1 MTILT
6 PCRPPRALSGRRSSG
21 RRAPSTGSEIPL
33 EIFLIIHKIAR
44 ILAIFVRT
52 FTPLFI
58 FMRIFTFF
66 VLFFM
71 SIATFAQGPSEPS
84 EKRFAA
90 SMKKDVKNLILE
102 GKNEVKTIK
111 DRELNRYFVALLK
124 DKENIING
132 TLGLSSGYYGDK
144 TQAQRRDFYQNILK

>member
-1 MTILT
+1 M
-6 PCRPPRALSGRRSSG
+6 
-21 RRAPSTGSEIPL
+21 
-33 EIFLIIHKIAR
+33 
-44 ILAIFVRT
+44 RT

-102 GKNEVKTIK
+102 GKNEVKTMK